1 MRKIFMKGLLLLV
14 PVFFTTLS
22 AMSQSIVKGKIIDAE
37 TKEELVGAT
46 VMVKGTTEGVAASLD
61 GSFELKTSA
70 EGKQTLT
77 FRSVGYKELQKE
89 VQLSGNVLNLGVVKL
104 QTEAIG
110 LGDVTVTASVA
121 VRRKTPVAISVVEPM
136 EIEAKLSTQE
146 FPEMLKSTP
155 GVYATKTGGAFGD
168 SRINLRGF
176 EQANIAV
183 MINGVPMNDME
194 WGGLYWSNWAG
205 LSDVTRSMQVQ
216 RGLGASK
223 VSSPSVGGSINIVTK
238 TTDAKAGGSISY
250 ALGNDGYNKVMFNV
264 STGLRNGWALTLL
277 GAKSWGDGYVQGTE
291 FEAYSYFGN
300 ISKQINENH
309 LLSFTVFGA
318 PQWHNQRSNYD
329 GLTIAGWQNV
339 EKYMGKDRQYRY
351 NPTYGFGLHGE
362 RKTSAYNH
370 YHKPQI
376 SLNHFWTINE
386 KSSLSTVAYV
396 SIGRGGGYKGLGAT
410 SDYANMWYGSNNGTL
425 NTYFRNDDGTFAYDK
440 IYELNA
446 TSDNGSLMAMSESR
460 NEHNWYGLMS
470 TYTTKIGKY
479 FDVYGGI
486 DFRYYNG
493 THTNELVDLYGG
505 EFFVDRYR
513 ANVNSANNANRNN
526 PEWVNQKLKVGDVV
540 YRDYDGYV
548 MQEGIFGQAEY
559 NKGPLSVF
567 VAGAVSNSGYW
578 QKNHFYYDK
587 EHEKSKTENFIGWNV
602 KGGANYNL
610 TEQHNVFANIGY
622 ISRAPFYS
630 GGVFLYAMNSN
641 ATNPDAVNEKIFS
654 AEVGY
659 GFRSSMF
666 SANLNLYRTEWL
678 DKTMTRTQ
686 DLKNGDRATINMSG
700 VDALHQG
707 IEIDF
712 VFRPIKN
719 VDINGMISIG
729 DWKWNSV
736 SSGYF
741 YNSSGQ
747 PLKNAAG
754 DIASGIQAEDHA
766 KMTVDLD
773 GTRVGNSAQTT
784 FAIGAKVQPLK
795 GLRVGADY
803 TYWMRNYA
811 EFSVGGSNGGDLVMN
826 GYKKYETPW
835 RMPSAGELDL
845 NVSYRFPLGKLWGT
859 IYGNVNNLLDGV
871 SISDAYDGAEHNWQ
885 TAYRIFYRFG
895 RNYSVRLKIN
905 F

>member
-1 MRKIFMKGLLLLV
+1 MSFMSFAQG
-14 PVFFTTLS
+14 
-22 AMSQSIVKGKIIDAE
+22 SIKGKLVDSQ
-37 TKEELVGAT
+37 TKEPLIGAT
-46 VMVKGTTEGVAASLD
+46 VMIDGTSEGIAAELD
-61 GSFELKTSA
+61 GGFILKTSKT
-70 EGKQTLT
+70 GKQTLV
-77 FRSVGYKELQKE
+77 FRCVGYKELRKE
-89 VQLSGNVLNLGVVKL
+89 VNLDKDLNLGTVGL
-104 QTEAIG
+104 QTESIG

-121 VRRKTPVAISVVEPM
+121 VQRKTPVALSVIEPM
-136 EIEAKLSTQE
+136 EIENKLSTQE
-146 FPEMLKSTP
+146 FPEILKSTP

-318 PQWHNQRSNYD
+318 PQWHNQRSKYD
-329 GLTIAGWQNV
+329 GLSIAGWQSM

-351 NPTYGFGLHGE
+351 NATYGFGLHGE

-410 SDYANMWYGSNNGTL
+410 KDYADMWYGTNNGTL

-446 TSDNGSLMAMSESR
+446 TSDNGSLMAMSDSR

-493 THTNELVDLYGG
+493 KHTNELVDLYGG

-513 ANVNSANNANRNN
+513 ATVNSANNANRNN

-540 YRDYDGYV
+540 YRDYDGYI
-548 MQEGIFGQAEY
+548 MQEGIFGQAEF
-559 NKGPLSVF
+559 NRNALSAF
-567 VAGAVSNSGYW
+567 VSAAVSNSGYW
-578 QKNHFYYDK
+578 QKNHFYFDK

-630 GGVFLYAMNSN
+630 GGVFLKPENSN
-641 ATNPDAVNEKIFS
+641 ATNPDAVNEKVFS
-654 AEVGY
+654 AEIGY
-659 GFRSSMF
+659 GFRSSLF

-686 DLKNGDRATINMSG
+686 DLKNDDRATINMSG

-712 VFRPIKN
+712 VFRPVKK
-719 VDINGMISIG
+719 VDIKGMISIG

-747 PLKNAAG
+747 PLKNGDG

-784 FAIGAKVQPLK
+784 FAIGAKVEPLK

-811 EFSVGGSNGGDLVMN
+811 EFSIGSNDLMMSGN
-826 GYKKYETPW
+826 KKYETPW

-859 IYGNVNNLLDGV
+859 IYGNVNNLLDDV
-871 SISDAYDGAEHNWQ
+871 SISDAYDGEGHDWQ
-885 TAYRIFYRFG
+885 SAYRVFYRFG
-895 RNYSVRLKIN
+895 RNYSVRLKIA

>member
-1 MRKIFMKGLLLLV
+1 MSKITKTLV
-14 PVFFTTLS
+14 FLVFLCFLS
-22 AMSQSIVKGKIIDAE
+22 LVSMAQVLIKGKILDSQTNE
-37 TKEELVGAT
+37 PLVGAT
-46 VMVKGTTEGVAASLD
+46 VMIDGTSEGIAADLD
-61 GSFELKTSA
+61 GSFSLKTFQT
-70 EGKQTLT
+70 GKQILI
-77 FRSVGYKELQKE
+77 FRSVGYTELRKE
-89 VQLSGNVLNLGVVKL
+89 VTLNKDLNLGVVKL
-104 QTEAIG
+104 KTESIG

-121 VRRKTPVAISVVEPM
+121 VQRKTPVALSVIEPTI
-136 EIEAKLSTQE
+136 IENKLSTQE
-146 FPEMLKSTP
+146 FPEILKSTP
-155 GVYATKTGGAFGD
+155 GVYATKSGGAFGD

-194 WGGLYWSNWAG
+194 WGGLYWSNWSG

-223 VSSPSVGGSINIVTK
+223 ISSPSVGGSINIVTK
-238 TTDAKAGGSISY
+238 TTDAKAGGSVSY

-264 STGLRNGWALTLL
+264 STGLRNGWAFTLL
-277 GAKSWGDGYVQGTE
+277 GGKSWGNGYIQGTE
-291 FEAYSYFGN
+291 FESYSYFAN
-300 ISKQINENH
+300 ISKQINDAH

-318 PQWHNQRSNYD
+318 PQWHNQRSKYD
-329 GLTIAGWQNV
+329 GLTIAGWKNV

-351 NPTYGFGLHGE
+351 NPTYGFGLNGE
-362 RKTSAYNH
+362 RKTSAYNS

-386 KSSLSTVAYV
+386 KSSLSTALYV
-396 SIGRGGGYKGLGAT
+396 SIGRGGGYKGLGST

-425 NTYFRNDDGTFAYDK
+425 NTYFRNADGTFAYDK

-446 TSDNGSLMAMSESR
+446 GSDNGSLMAMSESK

-470 TYTTKIGKY
+470 TYTTSIGKY
-479 FDVYGGI
+479 FDIYGGI

-493 THTNELVDLYGG
+493 KHTNELVDLYGG

-513 ANVNSANNANRNN
+513 AQVSKADNGNAAN

-548 MQEGIFGQAEY
+548 MQEGVFGQAEY
-559 NKGPLSVF
+559 NKDALSVF
-567 VAGAVSNSGYW
+567 VAGAVSNTSYW

-587 EHEKSKTENFIGWNV
+587 THEKSNTENFIGWNV
-602 KGGANYNL
+602 KGGANYNI
-610 TEQHNVFANIGY
+610 TDRHNVFANIGY

-630 GGVFLYAMNSN
+630 GGVFLYALNSN
-641 ATNPDAVNEKIFS
+641 ATNPDAVNEKVFS
-654 AEVGY
+654 AELGY
-659 GFRSSMF
+659 GYRSSLF
-666 SANLNLYRTEWL
+666 SANLNVYRTAWL
-678 DKTMTRTQ
+678 DKTMTRTLT
-686 DLKNGDRATINMSG
+686 LKDGDRATINMSG

-707 IEIDF
+707 VELDF
-712 VFRPIKN
+712 VLRPVKDL
-719 VDINGMISIG
+719 DITGMVSIG

-736 SSGYF
+736 STGYF

-747 PLKNAAG
+747 PLKNMDG
-754 DIASGIQAEDHA
+754 EVASGIQAEDHA
-766 KMTVDLD
+766 KMVLDLD
-773 GTRVGNSAQTT
+773 GTRVGNSAQTS
-784 FAIGAKVQPLK
+784 FAIGAKAQPLK

-826 GYKKYETPW
+826 GYKAYATPW
-835 RMPSAGELDL
+835 RMPAAGELDL
-845 NVSYRFPLGKLWGT
+845 NMNYRFPLGKIWAT
-859 IYGNVNNLLDGV
+859 IYANVNNVLDNV
-871 SISDAYDGAEHNWQ
+871 SISDAMDGNDHDWK
-885 TAYRIFYRFG
+885 TAYQVFYRFG
-895 RNYSVRLKIN
+895 RNYSVRLKIT